1 MTNTLSLCL
10 KNGAMS
16 QYGKFQ
22 NSITP
27 MPSVATSVVVCP
39 DGSRKSRQDR
49 LTSLTA
55 VPNDDR
61 GGEVTAALAFTTL
74 LGFCFVTNVLGMEEI
89 SPFTNLLLTG
99 AIVVGVLDNFYG
111 VIKGGVSLAAKD
123 KVDVNL
129 PDKEDLPLNLGSGV
143 ITGTV
148 VRGLTR
154 LINVDT
160 ERECECEA
168 AAFFAA
174 YSLGLPCF
182 AFRPNALEVRRW
194 MATRCIR
201 IRSAGDNVITRD
213 YHIHSFLL

>member
-10 KNGAMS
+10 KNGGMS
-16 QYGKFQ
+16 QYGSFQ
-22 NSITP
+22 NEIIP
-27 MPSVATSVVVCP
+27 MPATAASKVRCP
-39 DGSRKSRQDR
+39 DGSIKTRQER
-49 LTSLTA
+49 LDNLA
-55 VPNDDR
+55 DIPDDDR
-61 GGEVTAALAFTTL
+61 ATEVTAALAFTSVI
-74 LGFCFVTNVLGMEEI
+74 GFCFATNVLGMNEI
-89 SPFTNLLLTG
+89 SPFTSLLLTG
-99 AIVVGVLDNFYG
+99 TILIGIIDNFYG

-123 KVDVNL
+123 KVNVEL
-129 PDKEDLPLNLGSGV
+129 PDKKDLPLGLGSGA

-182 AFRPNALEVRRW
+182 AFRPNALEVISHLCMLAFIICCRFS
-194 MATRCIR
+194 CLQPFF
-201 IRSAGDNVITRD
+201 S
-213 YHIHSFLL
+213 SL